1 MLSNEFHY
9 IYILVILNQP
19 LPGEIPSLAF
29 IRSFYIREW
38 VRYLHSKLD
47 DSTKIDNFGFDP
59 EPDLSSEFKRN
70 WIYGKNKCKIKK
82 KIQNNLR
89 PGLDT
94 N

>member
-1 MLSNEFHY
+1 MNEFRN
-9 IYILVILNQP
+9 IFILVILNQP

-70 WIYGKNKCKIKK
+70 WIYGKEQCK
-82 KIQNNLR
+82 KIYLKKF
-89 PGLDT
+89 
-94 N
+94 